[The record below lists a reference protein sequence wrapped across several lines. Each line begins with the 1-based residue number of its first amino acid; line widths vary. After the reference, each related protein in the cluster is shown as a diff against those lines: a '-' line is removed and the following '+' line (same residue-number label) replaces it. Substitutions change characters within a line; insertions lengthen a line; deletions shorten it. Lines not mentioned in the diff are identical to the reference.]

1 MEVVRFA
8 VVAVF
13 LVVCSVTSS
22 NASPTHTPPSGGAG
36 AGDAHALPCI
46 QKLMPCQPYLHS
58 VTPPPPPSCCMP
70 LREIV
75 DSDVTCLCSVFNNVD
90 MLKSLN
96 LTKENALVLPNACG
110 AKADVSQCKNS
121 AGGTTPSSSSTP
133 PASSTKTP
141 PASSTGSGSTGDSAA
156 STTKSTSSVLAINF
170 AGLISFASAVVAT
183 LFF

>member
-8 VVAVF
+8 VAVF

-22 NASPTHTPPSGGAG
+22 NAATTPTPPSGGAG
-36 AGDAHALPCI
+36 GGDAHALPCI

-58 VTPPPPPSCCMP
+58 VSPPPPPSCCMP

-75 DSDVTCLCSVFNNVD
+75 DSDVMCLCSVFNNVD

-133 PASSTKTP
+133 PATPKTP
-141 PASSTGSGSTGDSAA
+141 PASFTGSGSTGDSAS
-156 STTKSTSSVLAINF
+156 STTKSTSSALAINF